1 MPAIQSNSVVFVC
14 VNFESTMG
22 KALQRL
28 TAADGLA
35 SGSLHHASIHLY
47 HPGKKSLLIN
57 YSNSLI
63 YGKFFQPLP
72 PTAYSLDWDSSPPG
86 NLGTWCPPKRQA
98 PPQSVSIL
106 LPARLQHRQIDNR
119 TDRCYTSADLSG
131 TNSVGRVPASQAGCR
146 GFEPRV
152 PLHFFFFLPLIPPIE
167 FTAKK
172 SSILRCEFS
181 GCALQFQAADSRI

>member
-35 SGSLHHASIHLY
+35 SSSLHHASIHLY

-72 PTAYSLDWDSSPPG
+72 PTAYSLDWDPSPQATLAHDAHP
-86 NLGTWCPPKRQA
+86 NPQA

-106 LPARLQHRQIDNR
+106 IPARLQHRQIDNR
-119 TDRCYTSADLSG
+119 PDRCYTSADLSG

-152 PLHFFFFLPLIPPIE
+152 PLHFF
-167 FTAKK
+167 
-172 SSILRCEFS
+172 SSS
-181 GCALQFQAADSRI
+181 P